1 MDKLMLMK
9 TANEVRKG
17 IVTAVHSAKAGHPG
31 GSLSAADIFTYLYFE
46 EMNIDPKDPKKA
58 DRDRFVLSKGHT
70 APGLY
75 SVLAERGYFPK
86 EDLKTLRHTGSYLQ
100 GHPDM
105 KHIPGVDMSS
115 GSLGQGI
122 SAAVGMAIAGKL
134 SNADYRVYTLLGDGE
149 IQEGQVWEAA
159 MLAAHRKLDNLV
171 VIVDNNNLQIDGA
184 IDEVNSPYPIDKKFE
199 AFNFHVINIDGNDFD
214 QIDAAFKEAKTVK
227 GQPTAIIAKTLK
239 GKGVSFMENQ
249 VGWHGK
255 APNDATRDSYGNALA
270 ELGTEHDDIV
280 VLDADLAAATKTG
293 VFKKAHPDRFIDC
306 GIAECNMMGVAAG
319 LAAAGKVPFA
329 SSFAMF
335 AAGRAF
341 EQVRNSIGYPHL
353 NVKIGATHA
362 GISVGED
369 GATHQCNED
378 IALMRTI
385 PGMVVINPSDD
396 VEAKAA
402 VRAAYEHEG
411 PVYMRFGRLAVPVIN
426 DRPDYK
432 FELGKGVVLRE
443 GKDLTIIATGLPVN
457 NCLEAAE
464 KLAADGIDAKVINI
478 HTIKPLDEEL
488 VVAAAE
494 ETGKVVT
501 VEEHSVIG
509 GLGSAVCDV
518 LSEKAP
524 TKVMKIGIN
533 DTFGE
538 SGPAVELLK
547 KYGLDTDSI
556 YEKIK
561 AFV

>member
-1 MDKLMLMK
+1 MSD
-9 TANEVRKG
+9 V
-17 IVTAVHSAKAGHPG
+17 
-31 GSLSAADIFTYLYFE
+31 
-46 EMNIDPKDPKKA
+46 KK
-58 DRDRFVLSKGHT
+58 
-70 APGLY
+70 
-75 SVLAERGYFPK
+75 
-86 EDLKTLRHTGSYLQ
+86 
-100 GHPDM
+100 
-105 KHIPGVDMSS
+105 I
-115 GSLGQGI
+115 
-122 SAAVGMAIAGKL
+122 
-134 SNADYRVYTLLGDGE
+134 
-149 IQEGQVWEAA
+149 
-159 MLAAHRKLDNLV
+159 
-171 VIVDNNNLQIDGA
+171 
-184 IDEVNSPYPIDKKFE
+184 
-199 AFNFHVINIDGNDFD
+199 
-214 QIDAAFKEAKTVK
+214 
-227 GQPTAIIAKTLK
+227 
-239 GKGVSFMENQ
+239 
-249 VGWHGK
+249 
-255 APNDATRDSYGNALA
+255 ATRDSYGNALA
-270 ELGTEHDDIV
+270 ELGAEHKNLV

-293 VFKKAHPDRFIDC
+293 VFKKVFPERHIDC
-306 GIAECNMMGVAAG
+306 GIAECNMIGVAAG
-319 LAAAGKVPFA
+319 LATTGLVPFA

-341 EQVRNSIGYPHL
+341 EQVRNSVGYPHL

-369 GATHQCNED
+369 GASHQCNED

-411 PVYMRFGRLAVPVIN
+411 PVYLRFGRLAVPVIN

-432 FELGKGVVLRE
+432 FEIGKGVVLRE
-443 GKDLTIIATGLPVN
+443 GKDVTIVATGLPVSE
-457 NCLEAAE
+457 CLEAAE

-488 VVAAAE
+488 IVAAAK

-518 LSEKAP
+518 LAEKAP
-524 TKVMKIGIN
+524 TKVLKIGVN

-556 YEKIK
+556 CEKVK
-561 AFV
+561 AFVQV